1 MEEPEARGLP
11 VSFRASYSPGV
22 SVEDL
27 HLLLPSPDD
36 VRVAVTDMAHVVD
49 TVQIL
54 QKIITNSEYTLSDCP
69 TWSPFSSYR
78 YCPFPLIIFS
88 GSLLKKSLQ
97 EGPMCFFL
105 KAKVSLFGSWSV
117 IVL

>member
-1 MEEPEARGLP
+1 MQEPEARGLP
-11 VSFRASYSPGV
+11 FSFRAAHLPGV
-22 SVEDL
+22 SVEEL
-27 HLLLPSPDD
+27 HLLLSGLDD
-36 VRVAVTDMAHVVD
+36 VRVAVTNMAHVVD
-49 TVQIL
+49 TVEIL
-54 QKIITNSEYTLSDCP
+54 KKIIRNCEDTLSDCP

-117 IVL
+117 IVF